1 MDPAVR
7 RGVMRYVAREYVGV
21 LVLVGAFG
29 LSAGRW
35 DWTEAWV
42 VAAIYLVWVT
52 ATIALLAP
60 TCPELLAERSRRT
73 HPNTKGWDKVLLALF
88 AVETLARYV
97 VAGLDDRFDWTHD
110 FPFALQIVGAMMS
123 ALGFAMVTWSMMANA
138 WFSHVVRLQQD
149 RGQQVA
155 TGGPY
160 AWVRHPGYL
169 GTCGFE
175 IGTGMLLASW
185 PAVCVGLSGVAVL
198 IVRTALEDRT
208 LREELAGY
216 EEYAGRVRWRLVPRV
231 W

>member
-7 RGVMRYVAREYVGV
+7 RGVLRYVVREYFGV
-21 LVLVGAFG
+21 LFLIAVFG
-29 LSAGRW
+29 LAAGRW

-42 VAAIYLVWVT
+42 LAAIYLGWVT
-52 ATIALLAP
+52 VTIAVLAP

-73 HPNTKGWDKVLLALF
+73 HPNTKQWDKVLLALF
-88 AVETLARYV
+88 GVETLARYV
-97 VAGLDDRFDWTHD
+97 VAGLDDRHGWTQG
-110 FPFALQIVGAMMS
+110 FPFALQIVGAVMS
-123 ALGFAMVTWSMMANA
+123 ALGFAMVTWSMRANA
-138 WFSHVVRLQQD
+138 WFSHVVRLQED

-175 IGTGMLLASW
+175 IGTGMLLGSW
-185 PAVCVGLSGVAVL
+185 PAVCVGLSGVALL

-208 LREELAGY
+208 LRTELAGY
-216 EEYAGRVRWRLVPRV
+216 EDYAQRVRWRLVPGA

>member
-1 MDPAVR
+1 MDPVVR
-7 RGVMRYVAREYVGV
+7 RGVLRYVVREYVGV
-21 LVLVGAFG
+21 VFVIALLGLV
-29 LSAGRW
+29 AGRW

-42 VAAIYLVWVT
+42 LVAIYFTWVT
-52 ATIALLAP
+52 VTIALLAP

-73 HPNTKGWDKVLLALF
+73 HPNTKRWDKVVLALF
-88 AVETLARYV
+88 GVETLARYV
-97 VAGLDDRFDWTHD
+97 IASLDDRYGWTQG
-110 FPFALQIVGAMMS
+110 FPFALQLAGAVMS
-123 ALGFAMVTWSMMANA
+123 GLGFALVTWSMMANA

-149 RGQQVA
+149 RGQRVA

-169 GTCGFE
+169 GTCSFE
-175 IGTGMLLASW
+175 IGTGMLLGSW
-185 PAVCVGLSGVAVL
+185 PAVCVGIGGVVLL

-216 EEYAGRVRWRLVPRV
+216 EDYGRRVRWRLLPRV